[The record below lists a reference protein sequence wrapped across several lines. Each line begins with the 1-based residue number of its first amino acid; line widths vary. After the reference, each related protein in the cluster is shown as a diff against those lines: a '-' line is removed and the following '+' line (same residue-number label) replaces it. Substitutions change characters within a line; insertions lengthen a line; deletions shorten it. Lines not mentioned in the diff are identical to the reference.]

1 MLTAT
6 SWRGEYLHILFEIL
20 LQRRLVS
27 SHLFNNLHQH
37 GFVCIYVTFCII
49 ILYSVIYRIAK
60 IVPALAI
67 GSSFSQ
73 LLYPFSTHPALGLFF
88 VLFCISLLC
97 GTTRCSVLVFIFP
110 ALDYYQP
117 FLQELAFGRQEA
129 RDVDHKPLR
138 HRGCPGCLGEFIC
151 STEEGHTWSC
161 SLFSLISQVHVALW

>member
-1 MLTAT
+1 M
-6 SWRGEYLHILFEIL
+6 YLCYILHYNPIQCYLSYCQNF
-20 LQRRLVS
+20 
-27 SHLFNNLHQH
+27 
-37 GFVCIYVTFCII
+37 
-49 ILYSVIYRIAK
+49 
-60 IVPALAI
+60 
-67 GSSFSQ
+67 SSFGHWKLFQ
-73 LLYPFSTHPALGLFF
+73 LAPVSLQHTPSPWVVFCF
-88 VLFCISLLC
+88 VLYLLTLWYYKMLC
-97 GTTRCSVLVFIFP
+97 AVFIFP